1 MVVEHQPGRTTMN
14 IYTQRLRA
22 AATYMDEHGWTQG
35 TEKNN
40 AGQVC
45 LTGAIRFCAP
55 QNGDDYLIRAVLRHR
70 NQAETWNDQ
79 NGRTDSEVLDIL
91 RTAEITDADLAEVF
105 GPNWSDVVV
114 LIRQCASLTADQVS
128 RAHSAWGTA
137 GAAARDAAWGTAR
150 GAAWDAAW
158 DAARAAAWDAARA
171 AALDTDWGTA
181 RAAALA
187 AGAIIV
193 KDLITPEHFDILTAA
208 WNTVIGG

>member
-55 QNGDDYLIRAVLRHR
+55 QNGDEYLIRAVLRHR

-128 RAHSAWGTA
+128 RVSSAWDTGRDA
-137 GAAARDAAWGTAR
+137 AQAAARDTAWDTGR
-150 GAAWDAAW
+150 DAAW
-158 DAARAAAWDAARA
+158 AAARAAARDTAWAAAWDTGRDAAR
-171 AALDTDWGTA
+171 
-181 RAAALA
+181 A

-193 KDLITPEHFDILTAA
+193 KDLITPEHFDILTAG